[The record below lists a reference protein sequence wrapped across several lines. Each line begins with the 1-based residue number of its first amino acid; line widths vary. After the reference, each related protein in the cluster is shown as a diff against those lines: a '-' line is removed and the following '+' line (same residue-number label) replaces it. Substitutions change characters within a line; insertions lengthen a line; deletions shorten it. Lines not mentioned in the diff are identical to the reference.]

1 MPRLALRNK
10 RFNNLKKKKKEKRS
24 HSYMV
29 TKYKA
34 ATDRLKS
41 NT

>member
-10 RFNNLKKKKKEKRS
+10 RFNNLKKKKEKRS

-29 TKYKA
+29 MKYKA

>member
-1 MPRLALRNK
+1 MSRLALRNK
-10 RFNNLKKKKKEKRS
+10 RFNNFKKKKEKKS
-24 HSYMV
+24 HTHMV